1 MERRT
6 FIIGGVAGGL
16 GLLQYVIAS
25 RYMNSLR
32 APRGLSVRSYTKFGP
47 QAAVVAVTPN
57 DDFYITSKGMSA
69 SVNLDRWRLKIDGLV
84 SRPLTFTYTELLALP
99 QVEPVTTLECISNP
113 IGGGQIGTAR
123 WTGTPLRRL
132 IEKAKP
138 NAAARYAVLHAA
150 DGYTTGIPLDRFL
163 HEENFLA
170 YRMNDAPLPASHG
183 YPLRIFLPG
192 KFGMKQP
199 KWLTRIEFVSEKHLG
214 FWEEDDWS
222 DQAERRAH
230 ARFTDLKDGTTLTG
244 QNLELVGYAVGPLEG
259 IQAVEISLDKGNT
272 WKATNLFS
280 NPSPLIWTFWR
291 YLWANPAPGEYEIRV
306 RAVDGAGQVQ
316 TYGPR
321 GIFPDGATG
330 QHKLTVKV
338 VGEASTT

>member
-6 FIIGGVAGGL
+6 FIIGGVAGSL

-25 RYMNSLR
+25 RYMHSLR
-32 APRGLSVRSYTKFGP
+32 APPALSVRTYTKFGP

-69 SVNLDRWRLKIDGLV
+69 RVNLDQWRLKIDGLV
-84 SRPLTFTYTELLALP
+84 RRPLTFTYAELLALP
-99 QVEPVTTLECISNP
+99 IVEPVTTLECISNP
-113 IGGGQIGTAR
+113 IGGTYIGNAR
-123 WTGTPLRRL
+123 WTGTALRPLL
-132 IEKAKP
+132 QQAGPKAK
-138 NAAARYAVLHAA
+138 ARHAVLHAA
-150 DGYTTGIPLDRFL
+150 DGYTTGIPLDRIL
-163 HEENFLA
+163 HEENFLV
-170 YRMNDAPLPASHG
+170 YRMNGAPLPVSHG
-183 YPLRIFLPG
+183 YPLRILLPG

-214 FWEEDDWS
+214 FWEEKNWS
-222 DQAERRAH
+222 DEAERSAH
-230 ARFTDLKDGTTLTG
+230 ARFTDLKNGTTLTG

-259 IQAVEISLDKGNT
+259 IQAVEISFDQGNT
-272 WKATNLFS
+272 WKATDLFS

-291 YLWANPAPGEYEIRV
+291 YLWADPAPGEYEIRV
-306 RAVDGAGQVQ
+306 RAVDGVGRVQ

-330 QHKLTVKV
+330 QQKLTVKV
-338 VGEASTT
+338 VGEAATT